1 MRSTTGLIKKIQN
14 IVLTELIFA
23 GLFSKRM
30 SVTYLL
36 SATIPAKMGV
46 KKVILY
52 LKTLHL
58 VIPSLAMGT
67 KMIFIHSRCV
77 HT

>member
-1 MRSTTGLIKKIQN
+1 MRSTTGLTKKIKN
-14 IVLTELIFA
+14 IALTVLIFA
-23 GLFSKRM
+23 GLFSKQM

-46 KKVILY
+46 KNVIVL

-67 KMIFIHSRCV
+67 KMILIHSRCV